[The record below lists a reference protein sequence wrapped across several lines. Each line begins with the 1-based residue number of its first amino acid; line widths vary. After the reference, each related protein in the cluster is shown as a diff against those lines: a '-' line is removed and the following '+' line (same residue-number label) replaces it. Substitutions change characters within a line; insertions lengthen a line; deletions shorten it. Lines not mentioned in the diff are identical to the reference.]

1 MGYNGSNRKGLPQ
14 RGSGFKKSSLNF
26 GARMFSKSV
35 VGSIGLVGSILG
47 SLNSDARTANS
58 SSNRKYYV
66 SLGEKRRRLYKN
78 EHDKFDLNRDLSKIT
93 INEAVSLKREAETY
107 FRAWKMLNYEYILKC
122 LIYNGFYVA
131 ESYKKLLKM
140 YLKIGDYDNS
150 LGCWKQYVQEL
161 TKEKIMKSN
170 TPNIDYKA
178 ISKLMIENMI
188 EEEFGDMDDYL
199 QTSVWDIELL
209 RAVYKYRDIWAL
221 KNKKAVI

>member
-199 QTSVWDIELL
+199 PTSVWDIELL

>member
-1 MGYNGSNRKGLPQ
+1 
-14 RGSGFKKSSLNF
+14 
-26 GARMFSKSV
+26 MFSKSV

-199 QTSVWDIELL
+199 PTSVWDIELL